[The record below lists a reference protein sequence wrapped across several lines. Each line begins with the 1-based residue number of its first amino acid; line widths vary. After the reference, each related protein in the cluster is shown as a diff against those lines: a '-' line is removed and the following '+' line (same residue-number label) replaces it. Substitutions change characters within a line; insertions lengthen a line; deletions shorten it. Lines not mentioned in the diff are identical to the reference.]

1 MTISTVAVIG
11 LGNMGGPMAI
21 NLAKAGLET
30 RGFDVSDQARMAVA
44 EVGVSTFDSAVE
56 AAQGAE
62 AVITMLPNGALVKKV
77 IGELVEKDSTAK
89 LYIDSSTISVQDARE
104 VGEFIQKQGSLF
116 VDAPVSG
123 GVTGS
128 QAGTLA
134 FMVGGT
140 EAAFNKAKPLL
151 DIMGRS
157 ITHCG
162 QSGNG
167 QAVKACNNMILAV
180 QQLVLSEAIVMG
192 ERLGLEH
199 QAFFDVVSNATGNSW
214 SLSVNAPIPDVVP
227 TSPANN
233 EFKPGFSSALMLK
246 DLKLA
251 MESAEATGTPTVLG
265 KIAAETYAAFVDEGH
280 GNLDFSAVINE
291 LRR

>member
-1 MTISTVAVIG
+1 MSISTVAVIG

-30 RGFDVSDQARMAVA
+30 RGFDVSDQARTAVA
-44 EVGVSTFDSAVE
+44 EAGVSTFDSAAE

-77 IGELVEKDSTAK
+77 IGELVEADSTAK

-104 VGEFIQKQGSLF
+104 VGELIQERGSLF

-214 SLSVNAPIPDVVP
+214 SL
-227 TSPANN
+227 
-233 EFKPGFSSALMLK
+233 
-246 DLKLA
+246 
-251 MESAEATGTPTVLG
+251 
-265 KIAAETYAAFVDEGH
+265 
-280 GNLDFSAVINE
+280 
-291 LRR
+291 

>member
-1 MTISTVAVIG
+1 MSISTVAVVG

-21 NLAKAGLET
+21 NLAKSGLST
-30 RGFDVSDQARMAVA
+30 RGFDVSDQARSIA
-44 EVGVSTFDSAVE
+44 EEAGVQTFDTAVE

-62 AVITMLPNGALVKKV
+62 AVITMLPNGDLVKKV
-77 IGELVEKDSTAK
+77 IGELVESDSTAK

-104 VGEFIQKQGSLF
+104 VGELIQERGSLF

-128 QAGTLA
+128 QSGTLA

-140 EAAFNKAKPLL
+140 EEAFNQAKPLL
-151 DIMGRS
+151 EIMGRS

-180 QQLVLSEAIVMG
+180 QQLVLSEAIVLG

-251 MESAEATGTPTVLG
+251 MESAETTGTNTVLG
-265 KIAAETYAAFVDEGH
+265 KIAADTYAAFVEDGH

-291 LRR
+291 LRH

>member
-1 MTISTVAVIG
+1 MSITTVAVIG
-11 LGNMGGPMAI
+11 LGNMGGPMAA
-21 NLAKAGLET
+21 NLAKSGLST
-30 RGFDVSDQARMAVA
+30 RGFDVSDQARSTA
-44 EVGVSTFDSAVE
+44 EEAGVLTFETAAE

-62 AVITMLPNGALVKKV
+62 AVITMLPNGDLVKKV
-77 IGELVEKDSTAK
+77 VGELMESDSTVK

-104 VGEFIQKQGSLF
+104 VGELIQERGSLF

-140 EAAFNKAKPLL
+140 EQAFNQAKPLL

-180 QQLVLSEAIVMG
+180 QQLVLSEAIVLG

-251 MESAEATGTPTVLG
+251 MESAETTGTNTVLG
-265 KIAAETYAAFVDEGH
+265 KIAADTYAAFVEDGH

-291 LRR
+291 LRH

>member
-1 MTISTVAVIG
+1 MSISTVAVIG
-11 LGNMGGPMAI
+11 LGHMGGPMAA
-21 NLAKAGLET
+21 NLAQSGLT
-30 RGFDVSDQARMAVA
+30 THGFDLSEQARAVA
-44 EVGVSTFDSAVE
+44 EEAGVTTFDSAVE

-62 AVITMLPNGALVKKV
+62 AVITMLPNGELVKKV
-77 IGELVEKDSTAK
+77 VGELIEADSAAK

-104 VGEFIQKQGSLF
+104 VSDLIHEHGSLF
-116 VDAPVSG
+116 IDAPVSG
-123 GVTGS
+123 GVAGS
-128 QAGTLA
+128 KAGTLA
-134 FMVGGT
+134 FMVGGS
-140 EAAFNKAKPLL
+140 EEAFNQAKPLL
-151 DIMGRS
+151 EVMGRS

-180 QQLVLSEAIVMG
+180 QQMVLSEAIVMG

-233 EFKPGFSSALMLK
+233 EVKPGFSSALMLK

-251 MESAEATGTPTVLG
+251 MESAEATGTNTVLG
-265 KIAAETYAAFVDEGH
+265 KIAADTYAAFVDDGH
-280 GNLDFSAVINE
+280 GDLDFSAVINE

>member
-1 MTISTVAVIG
+1 MSISTVAVIG

-30 RGFDVSDQARMAVA
+30 RGFDVSDQARTAVA
-44 EVGVSTFDSAVE
+44 EAGVSTFDSAAE

-77 IGELVEKDSTAK
+77 IGELVEADSTAK

-104 VGEFIQKQGSLF
+104 VGELIQERGSLF

-157 ITHCG
+157 ITHCEIG
-162 QSGNG
+162 RAS
-167 QAVKACNNMILAV
+167 CR
-180 QQLVLSEAIVMG
+180 
-192 ERLGLEH
+192 ER
-199 QAFFDVVSNATGNSW
+199 V
-214 SLSVNAPIPDVVP
+214 
-227 TSPANN
+227 
-233 EFKPGFSSALMLK
+233 
-246 DLKLA
+246 
-251 MESAEATGTPTVLG
+251 
-265 KIAAETYAAFVDEGH
+265 
-280 GNLDFSAVINE
+280 
-291 LRR
+291 